1 MHYPPIGDTVMADNA
16 SNPEQESAAMA
27 YHEAMES
34 ARRKREE
41 EVKRHIRELEE
52 IVLHTQND
60 FAD

>member
-1 MHYPPIGDTVMADNA
+1 
-16 SNPEQESAAMA
+16 
-27 YHEAMES
+27 MES

-41 EVKRHIRELEE
+41 EVKRHTRELEE